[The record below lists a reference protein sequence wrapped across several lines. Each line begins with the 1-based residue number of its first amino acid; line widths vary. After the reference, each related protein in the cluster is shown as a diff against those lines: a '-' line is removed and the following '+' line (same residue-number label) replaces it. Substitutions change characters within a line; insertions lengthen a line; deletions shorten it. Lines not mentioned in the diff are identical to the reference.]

1 MRDLDLTTLRL
12 FVAVCVSGN
21 MARAGE
27 QENIVASAISKRLAQ
42 LEDSVGIKLLER
54 RRHGVVP
61 TQAGETLLEHA
72 RGMLAGAE
80 RIARD
85 MAGYSSGVKGQV
97 RVLATVS
104 CVSENLP
111 DDVAAFLQQE
121 VNRGIRV
128 DIEEHFSRDIV
139 RALKEGSASVGI
151 CWDAANLEGL
161 QWRPYRGDHL
171 GIVVYPSHPLAGRK
185 HVSFEET
192 LEFEHVGLPPSS
204 AVQIMLV
211 QAAAIAGKA
220 LTYRAIVST
229 FDAALRVVHARLG
242 ISVVPCEIAQPYA
255 SNFDLRVIALDDSW
269 ARRRFAV
276 CFRDMATLAP
286 AARLLV
292 EYLAGQAATA
302 PAEQVKAASIR
313 SPGKERGSSMLPA
326 GRPA

>member
-12 FVAVCVSGN
+12 FVAVCTTGN

-42 LEDSVGIKLLER
+42 LEETVGIQLLER

-72 RGMLAGAE
+72 RGMLAGAD

-85 MAGYSSGVKGQV
+85 MASYSSGVRGQV

-104 CVSENLP
+104 SVAEALP
-111 DDVAAFLQQE
+111 DDVAAFLQKK

-128 DIEEHFSRDIV
+128 DIEEHLSRDIV

-151 CWDAANLEGL
+151 CWDAGNLEGL
-161 QWRPYRGDHL
+161 GTVPYRSDHL
-171 GIVVYPSHPLAGRK
+171 GVVVYPSHPLAQRK
-185 HVSFEET
+185 RLEFAET
-192 LEFEHVGLPPSS
+192 LDFDYVGLPPST
-204 AVQIMLV
+204 AVQVMLT
-211 QAAAIAGKA
+211 QAAAVAGKV

-229 FDAALRVVHARLG
+229 FDAALKVVQAQLG
-242 ISVVPCEIAQPYA
+242 ISIVPMEIAAPHARTY
-255 SNFDLRVIALDDSW
+255 NLRVIPLDDAW

-276 CFRDMATLAP
+276 CFRDMDTLSP

-292 EYLAGQAATA
+292 DFLAIQADET
-302 PAEQVKAASIR
+302 S
-313 SPGKERGSSMLPA
+313 
-326 GRPA
+326 